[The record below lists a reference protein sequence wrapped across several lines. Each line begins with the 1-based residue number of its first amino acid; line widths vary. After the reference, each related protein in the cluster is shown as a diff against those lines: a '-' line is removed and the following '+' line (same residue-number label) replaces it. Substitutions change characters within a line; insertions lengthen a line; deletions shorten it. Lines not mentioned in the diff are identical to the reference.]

1 MTRILFVDDDPSLI
15 EGLRDSLRSQRKV
28 WRMRF
33 VLGGEAALAE
43 LEREPADVVVS
54 DMRMPGIDGCE
65 LLARVQTAHPG
76 AVRII
81 LTGEPGFKAELR
93 TVAVAHRVLAKP
105 CDTATLRATITQAC
119 ELQALI
125 TDEKVRALVH
135 GTGRLPSPPD
145 VVTRLNVVLADPE
158 GSLSGAAALI
168 ESDVAVSAKVLQLVN
183 SGFFGL
189 PRRVTSINEAT
200 VYLGVETLRA
210 LVTSA
215 AVFEHLSPVSAIP
228 GFSLE
233 QLEAHSRLTSAIAGQ
248 LLPGDDAATAATAGL
263 LHDIGQLL
271 LARHNPD
278 ALCNALESARVTGRR
293 LDEAELELL
302 GTTHAEVGAALLAVW
317 GLPHQVVEA
326 VANHHRPDRA
336 PERQLDATLAVH
348 IADALA
354 HEAMGDR
361 PAELEPLLAGL
372 GLAERLPEW
381 RAAAAEAVAG

>member
-1 MTRILFVDDDPSLI
+1 
-15 EGLRDSLRSQRKV
+15 
-28 WRMRF
+28 
-33 VLGGEAALAE
+33 
-43 LEREPADVVVS
+43 
-54 DMRMPGIDGCE
+54 MRMPGMDGAQ
-65 LLARVQTAHPG
+65 LLARIYAEWPEAG
-76 AVRII
+76 RIV

-125 TDEKVRALVH
+125 TDERVRALVH
-135 GTGRLPSPPD
+135 GAGRLPSPPE
-145 VVTRLNVVLADPE
+145 VVTRLNAALADPE
-158 GSLSGAAALI
+158 ASLQSAAALI

-189 PRRVTSINEAT
+189 PRRVTSIGEAT

-215 AVFEHLSPVSAIP
+215 AVFAHLSPVSPIP
-228 GFSLE
+228 GFSLD
-233 QLEAHSRLTSAIAGQ
+233 QLEAHSRLTAQIAGQ
-248 LLPGDDAATAATAGL
+248 LLAGADAATATTAGL

-271 LARHNPD
+271 LARHNPK
-278 ALCNALESARVTGRR
+278 ALSSALARARDTGRR

-336 PERQLDATLAVH
+336 PERKLDPTLAVH
-348 IADALA
+348 VADALA
-354 HEAMGDR
+354 REVAGGP
-361 PAELEPLLAGL
+361 PADLEPLLAGI
-372 GLAERLPEW
+372 GLSDRLPAW
-381 RAAAAEAVAG
+381 RAVAADCAAG